1 MQDQTSILITSPTR
15 QRSRPITPLQLS
27 ATCICITC
35 VLTAHVFHLLLWN
48 QSSMYLSVHVQG
60 VPMHVPLM
68 FDYEPRETKAQMH
81 YLEVARWWLRGIPRS
96 TRWEHLSGRVKGSC
110 TRGRRSGSA
119 CLQSFRPKP
128 HRVSTYRY
136 WDTYTDTHQI
146 NPIHNSVPSPV
157 RNILLF
163 LFYQIKWT
171 CIRHPIPHQQTATII
186 HMSLDRLRLAL
197 ASTESLEPPK
207 KAPIFLFQSQIPHAP
222 SNPHSDCSSL
232 ATRLDLATKRRRCLQ
247 TCHPA
252 NKTARKSCHRI
263 RGVPQEPRGEET
275 ARNVRE
281 PTGGKK

>member
-81 YLEVARWWLRGIPRS
+81 YLEVARWWLHGIPRS
-96 TRWEHLSGRVKGSC
+96 TRSERLSGRVEGSC
-110 TRGRRSGSA
+110 TRGTRSGSA
-119 CLQSFRPKP
+119 CLQSFGQSGTGWA
-128 HRVSTYRY
+128 H
-136 WDTYTDTHQI
+136 TDTDKHQI

-197 ASTESLEPPK
+197 ASTESLEPPTK
-207 KAPIFLFQSQIPHAP
+207 SSDFSF
-222 SNPHSDCSSL
+222 SNP
-232 ATRLDLATKRRRCLQ
+232 
-247 TCHPA
+247 
-252 NKTARKSCHRI
+252 
-263 RGVPQEPRGEET
+263 
-275 ARNVRE
+275 
-281 PTGGKK
+281 

>member
-119 CLQSFRPKP
+119 CL
-128 HRVSTYRY
+128 
-136 WDTYTDTHQI
+136 
-146 NPIHNSVPSPV
+146 
-157 RNILLF
+157 RN
-163 LFYQIKWT
+163 
-171 CIRHPIPHQQTATII
+171 RGG
-186 HMSLDRLRLAL
+186 
-197 ASTESLEPPK
+197 
-207 KAPIFLFQSQIPHAP
+207 
-222 SNPHSDCSSL
+222 
-232 ATRLDLATKRRRCLQ
+232 RRRRE
-247 TCHPA
+247 TSENRREEK
-252 NKTARKSCHRI
+252 NKKKKSAAWWG
-263 RGVPQEPRGEET
+263 RGTSSGGERQ
-275 ARNVRE
+275 A
-281 PTGGKK
+281 PPI